1 MKKPMAEL
9 GFLPGWGNTVG
20 RIKET
25 ANMALDLFEAPDAST
40 LEQFLARMP
49 NMFDVIILS
58 PHG

>member
-1 MKKPMAEL
+1 MAEL